1 MILVDTT
8 VWVSHF
14 RQSNLSLVYL
24 LTNDQVL
31 CHPLVMLEIA
41 CGSPPAPRHKTL
53 EYLDKLQTVKTATNR
68 EIMTLIDAHNLQDSG
83 CGAID
88 MALLASAL
96 ITEKA
101 KIWTQDKKL
110 DTLAKKLEVSFTPKL
125 H

>member
-1 MILVDTT
+1 MILVDTS

-68 EIMTLIDAHNLQDSG
+68 EIMTPIDAHNLQDSG

>member
-1 MILVDTT
+1 
-8 VWVSHF
+8 
-14 RQSNLSLVYL
+14 L

-31 CHPLVMLEIA
+31 CHPLVILEIA

-68 EIMTLIDAHNLQDSG
+68 EIMTLIDMHHLQDSG

-88 MALLASAL
+88 MSLIASAL
-96 ITEKA
+96 ITENA
-101 KIWTQDKKL
+101 KIWTQDKKFEA
-110 DTLAKKLEVSFTPKL
+110 LAKRLGVSFTPKL

>member
-1 MILVDTT
+1 MILVDTS

-53 EYLDKLQTVKTATNR
+53 EYLDKLQTVKTATHR
-68 EIMTLIDAHNLQDSG
+68 EIMTLIEAHHLQDSG

-88 MALLASAL
+88 MSLLASAL
-96 ITEKA
+96 ITENA
-101 KIWTQDKKL
+101 KIWTQDKKFEA
-110 DTLAKKLEVSFTPKL
+110 LAKRLGVSFTPKL

>member
-1 MILVDTT
+1 MILVDTS
-8 VWVSHF
+8 VCVSHF

-31 CHPLVMLEIA
+31 IHHLVILEVA

-53 EYLDKLQTVKTATNR
+53 EYLDKLQTVKTATHR
-68 EIMTLIDAHNLQDSG
+68 EIMTLIEAHHLQDSG

-88 MALLASAL
+88 MSLLASAL
-96 ITEKA
+96 ITENA
-101 KIWTQDKKL
+101 KSWTQDKKF
-110 DTLAKKLEVSFTPKL
+110 DALAKRLGVCFTPKL

>member
-1 MILVDTT
+1 MILVDTS

-68 EIMTLIDAHNLQDSG
+68 EIMTLIDAHKLQDSG

-96 ITEKA
+96 ITEKV

-110 DTLAKKLEVSFTPKL
+110 DALAKKLEVSFTPKL

>member
-1 MILVDTT
+1 MILVDTS

-14 RQSNLSLVYL
+14 RKSNLSLVYL

-31 CHPLVMLEIA
+31 CHPLVILEIA

-53 EYLDKLQTVKTATNR
+53 KYLDKLQTAKTATNR
-68 EIMTLIDAHNLQDSG
+68 EIMTLIDAHHLQDSG

-88 MALLASAL
+88 MSLLASAL
-96 ITEKA
+96 ITENA
-101 KIWTQDKKL
+101 KIWTQDKNFEA
-110 DTLAKKLEVSFTPKL
+110 LAKWLGVSFTPKL

>member
-1 MILVDTT
+1 M
-8 VWVSHF
+8 
-14 RQSNLSLVYL
+14 

-53 EYLDKLQTVKTATNR
+53 EYLDKLQTVKTATTR
-68 EIMTLIDAHNLQDSG
+68 EIMTLIESHDLQDSG

-96 ITEKA
+96 ITENT

-110 DTLAKKLEVSFTPKL
+110 DVLAKKLGVSFKPKL

>member
-1 MILVDTT
+1 MILVDTS

-24 LTNDQVL
+24 LANDQVL

-53 EYLDKLQTVKTATNR
+53 EYLDKLQTVKTATHR
-68 EIMTLIDAHNLQDSG
+68 EIMTLIDAHHLQDSD

-88 MALLASAL
+88 MSLLASAL
-96 ITEKA
+96 ITENA
-101 KIWTQDKKL
+101 KIWTQDKKFEA
-110 DTLAKKLEVSFTPKL
+110 LARRLGVSFTPKL

>member
-1 MILVDTT
+1 MILVDTS

-53 EYLDKLQTVKTATNR
+53 GYLDKLQTVKTATNR

>member
-1 MILVDTT
+1 MILVDTS

-14 RQSNLSLVYL
+14 RHSNLSLVYL
-24 LTNDQVL
+24 LTNDQVMS
-31 CHPLVMLEIA
+31 HPLVILEIA
-41 CGSPPAPRHKTL
+41 CGSPPASRHKTL

-68 EIMTLIDAHNLQDSG
+68 EIMTLINAHHLPDSG

-101 KIWTQDKKL
+101 KIWTQDKKFE
-110 DTLAKKLEVSFTPKL
+110 TLAKRLGVSFTPKL

>member
-1 MILVDTT
+1 MILVDTS

-83 CGAID
+83 CGAMD

-101 KIWTQDKKL
+101 KIWTQDKKFE
-110 DTLAKKLEVSFTPKL
+110 TLAKRLGVSFTPKL

>member
-1 MILVDTT
+1 MILVDTS

-24 LTNDQVL
+24 LTNVQVL
-31 CHPLVMLEIA
+31 CHPLVLLEIE
-41 CGSPPAPRHKTL
+41 CGSPPAPRQKTM
-53 EYLDKLQTVKTATNR
+53 EYLDKLQTVKTATTR
-68 EIMTLIDAHNLQDSG
+68 EIMTLIERHDLQDSG

-88 MALLASAL
+88 MALLTSAL
-96 ITEKA
+96 ITENT

-110 DTLAKKLEVSFTPKL
+110 DVLAKKLGVSFKPKL

>member
-1 MILVDTT
+1 M
-8 VWVSHF
+8 
-14 RQSNLSLVYL
+14 

>member
-1 MILVDTT
+1 MILVDTS

-68 EIMTLIDAHNLQDSG
+68 EIMTLIDAHHLQDSG

-101 KIWTQDKKL
+101 KIWTQDKKFE
-110 DTLAKKLEVSFTPKL
+110 TYAKRLGVSFTPKL

>member
-1 MILVDTT
+1 MILVDTS

-31 CHPLVMLEIA
+31 SHPLVILEIA
-41 CGSPPAPRHKTL
+41 CGTPPAPRHKTL
-53 EYLDKLQTVKTATNR
+53 EYLEKLQTVKTATNR
-68 EIMTLIDAHNLQDSG
+68 EIMTLIDAHRLQDSG

-88 MALLASAL
+88 MSLLASAL
-96 ITEKA
+96 ITENT
-101 KIWTQDKKL
+101 KIWAQDKKFKA
-110 DTLAKKLEVSFTPKL
+110 LAKRLGVSFTPKL

>member
-1 MILVDTT
+1 MILVDTS

-68 EIMTLIDAHNLQDSG
+68 EIMTLIDAHKLQDSG

>member
-1 MILVDTT
+1 MILVDTS

-68 EIMTLIDAHNLQDSG
+68 EIMTLINAHHLQDSG

-101 KIWTQDKKL
+101 KIWTQDKKFE
-110 DTLAKKLEVSFTPKL
+110 TLAKRLGVSFTPKL

>member
-1 MILVDTT
+1 MILVDTS

-101 KIWTQDKKL
+101 KIWTQHKKL

>member
-1 MILVDTT
+1 MILVDTS

-31 CHPLVMLEIA
+31 SHPLVILEIA
-41 CGSPPAPRHKTL
+41 CGLPPAPRHKTL
-53 EYLDKLQTVKTATNR
+53 EYLDKLQPEKPATHR
-68 EIMTLIDAHNLQDSG
+68 EIMTLIDAHHLQDSG

-88 MALLASAL
+88 MSLLASAL
-96 ITEKA
+96 ITENA
-101 KIWTQDKKL
+101 KVWTQDKKFEA
-110 DTLAKKLEVSFTPKL
+110 LARRLGVSFTPKL

>member
-1 MILVDTT
+1 MILVDTS
-8 VWVSHF
+8 VSVSPF
-14 RQSNLSLVYL
+14 RQSNLRLVYL

-68 EIMTLIDAHNLQDSG
+68 EIMTLINAHNLQDSG

>member
-1 MILVDTT
+1 M
-8 VWVSHF
+8 
-14 RQSNLSLVYL
+14 

-68 EIMTLIDAHNLQDSG
+68 EIMTLIDAHHLQDSG

-88 MALLASAL
+88 MALLTSAL
-96 ITEKA
+96 ITENT

-110 DTLAKKLEVSFTPKL
+110 DVLAKKLGVSFKPKL

>member
-1 MILVDTT
+1 MILVDTS

-14 RQSNLSLVYL
+14 RQSNLSLFYL

-68 EIMTLIDAHNLQDSG
+68 EIMTLINAHNLQDSG

-110 DTLAKKLEVSFTPKL
+110 DALSKKLEVSFTPKL

>member
-1 MILVDTT
+1 MILVDTS

-110 DTLAKKLEVSFTPKL
+110 DTLAKKLEVSFTPTL
-125 H
+125 N